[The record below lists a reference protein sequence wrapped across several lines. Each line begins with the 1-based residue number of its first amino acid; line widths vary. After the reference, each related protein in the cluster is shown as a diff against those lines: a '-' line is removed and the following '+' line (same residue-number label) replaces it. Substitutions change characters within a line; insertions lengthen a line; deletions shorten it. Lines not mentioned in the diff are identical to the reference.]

1 MIIQFGPDKDSPYG
15 SWADHPGIF
24 ISKPYFKIVLDN
36 GLGFYILNTY
46 KFYLFPK
53 FYSTFNRSFWE
64 LGFKIANWNFEIMWN
79 KVFKNDC

>member
-46 KFYLFPK
+46 KFFTYV
-53 FYSTFNRSFWE
+53 ST
-64 LGFKIANWNFEIMWN
+64 
-79 KVFKNDC
+79 KV